1 MRRAHLPALAMALC
15 VVGHAPAARSAPA
28 NTLKDLWAYLGRC
41 VTIEGASP
49 GAAGSEV
56 TVLFS
61 VKRDGSLNGKP
72 RIAHSRLLGSEEDQR
87 SFIGAALGAV
97 SRCLPADITD
107 GLGGAIAG
115 RPLRV
120 RLTSGKPERSL

>member
-1 MRRAHLPALAMALC
+1 MRRAYLPALAMAFC
-15 VVGHAPAARSAPA
+15 VMGHAPAARSAPA
-28 NTLKDLWAYLGRC
+28 DNLKALWAYLGSC
-41 VTIEGASP
+41 VKIEGASP

-61 VKRDGSLNGKP
+61 MKRDGSLNGKP
-72 RIAHSRLLGSEEDQR
+72 RIAHSKLLGSEDDQR

-115 RPLRV
+115 RPLRL
-120 RLTSGKPERSL
+120 RLTSSKPERAL